1 MKMFFFFKVMEEKNF
16 IKLSKIFFQL
26 MFNHNNQNKAE

>member
-1 MKMFFFFKVMEEKNF
+1 MKMFFMEEKNF
-16 IKLSKIFFQL
+16 LKLSKKIFFQL